1 MRAAAVRERSKQQT
15 NHSSRGEYAVLL
27 LIDNNFMRRPKT
39 RASNRRR
46 GGRRDAGRN
55 EGAERER
62 DAFDIFFGQLI
73 KLLKG
78 AHEHRWNHY
87 YLK

>member
-1 MRAAAVRERSKQQT
+1 MHQIE
-15 NHSSRGEYAVLL
+15 GEEEEET
-27 LIDNNFMRRPKT
+27 P
-39 RASNRRR
+39 
-46 GGRRDAGRN
+46 GGMKALR
-55 EGAERER
+55 ERER